1 MIYFK
6 SVLLNIFPPLPTFH
20 EKRGKKEKEGEKK
33 KRRKKKG
40 KGKTEEKEETKS
52 EQTNFICFSYGQ

>member
-33 KRRKKKG
+33 KGEKKK
-40 KGKTEEKEETKS
+40 EKEKQKKKKRQKVS
-52 EQTNFICFSYGQ
+52 RQTSSA

>member
-33 KRRKKKG
+33 RRKKKR
-40 KGKTEEKEETKS
+40 KRKNRRKRRDKK
-52 EQTNFICFSYGQ
+52 